1 MWLMGLAWSCQ
12 DLWVHYLFNEERQYL
27 QDFAYPVMK
36 EAADFC
42 CNWLVVNPKTKELVS
57 GPSISPGNRFKTT
70 DGQAD
75 GME

>member
-1 MWLMGLAWSCQ
+1 MWPMGLAWSCQ
-12 DLWVHYLFNEERQYL
+12 DLWEHYLFNEDRQYL

-42 CNWLVVNPKTKELVS
+42 CNWLVVNPKTKEFVS